1 MVNKKFNL
9 YNNIN
14 SNNCNNTPVI
24 SITTYDNVD
33 TNQCTI
39 LEENI
44 NKSGVYILVNK
55 IKGKSYIGSSIYLS
69 NRFGN
74 YYYLTSLT
82 LQVKGYIIIYR
93 ALLKYGYK
101 NFSLDILEYC
111 EPDVLIKREQYYI
124 KIIKLEYNILKVND
138 NNLGSY

>member
-1 MVNKKFNL
+1 MVNKKFN
-9 YNNIN
+9 
-14 SNNCNNTPVI
+14 
-24 SITTYDNVD
+24 
-33 TNQCTI
+33 
-39 LEENI
+39 
-44 NKSGVYILVNK
+44 
-55 IKGKSYIGSSIYLS
+55 
-69 NRFGN
+69 
-74 YYYLTSLT
+74 
-82 LQVKGYIIIYR
+82 YIIIYR